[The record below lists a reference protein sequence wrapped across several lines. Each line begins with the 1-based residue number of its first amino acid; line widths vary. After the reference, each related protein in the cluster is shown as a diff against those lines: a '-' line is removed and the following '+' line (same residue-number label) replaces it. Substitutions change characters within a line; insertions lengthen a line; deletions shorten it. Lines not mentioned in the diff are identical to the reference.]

1 MSNKKIEPTRSDPE
15 ISRESVQIKR
25 IGNTTYIITSR
36 FNGNAKRNPSKSLIR
51 MIEREFMKV

>member
-1 MSNKKIEPTRSDPE
+1 MSNKKAETTRSAPAH
-15 ISRESVQIKR
+15 SGESVQIKR
-25 IGNTTYIITSR
+25 IGNTTYIVTSR